1 MNQREKLLVGAVGL
15 LVILWGGTVGWGR
28 YQAALMSNQNQ
39 QSSADQQL
47 SQARTASA
55 RGLRAQRMLRG
66 WRQQSLPTNIDIAK
80 SLYQDWLRQQL
91 IEAGL
96 TVRELTESTSRTT
109 QKHFH
114 QVTFVVNAQGT
125 LAELTD
131 FLYRFYQSNH
141 LHRISAASLTPTTTR
156 RALTVSLTIDALSL
170 SECPRSDQLAEG
182 SSDLFSESLEEI
194 RQEIVSRNVFVAYGI
209 DKPESEDQVA
219 ESPDEA
225 SQAKITSMT
234 RGEGGWQMT
243 IRMGDSGQVR
253 YFRQGDSIE
262 IGRFSGEI
270 VELDGRRA
278 VVSRDDQRVLIL
290 LGQNL
295 GQAVVLSDQSS

>member
-15 LVILWGGTVGWGR
+15 LVILWGGTIGWGR

-39 QSSADQQL
+39 QSSAEQQL
-47 SQARTASA
+47 SQARAA
-55 RGLRAQRMLRG
+55 DDRGREAQDMLHG
-66 WRQQSLPTNIDIAK
+66 WRRQSLPTNLDIAK

-91 IEAGL
+91 VEAGL
-96 TVRELTESTSRTT
+96 TVRELTESTSRSA
-109 QKHFH
+109 QKHFS

-141 LHRISAASLTPTTTR
+141 LHRISAATLTPTTTR
-156 RALTVSLTIDALSL
+156 RSLTVSLTIDALSL

-182 SSDLFSESLEEI
+182 SSDLFSESLEEF
-194 RQEIVSRNVFVAYGI
+194 RQEIVSRNVFVAY
-209 DKPESEDQVA
+209 DFDRSEPQESIQQVA

-225 SQAKITSMT
+225 AQAKITGMT
-234 RGEGGWQMT
+234 YGEGGWQMT
-243 IRMGDSGQVR
+243 IRMGDSGRVR

-278 VVSRDDQRVLIL
+278 IVSRDDQHVLIL
-290 LGQNL
+290 LG
-295 GQAVVLSDQSS
+295 